1 MQISCK
7 REELLKGIQTV
18 QAVVGTKSTLP
29 VLANVLLE
37 AKGEKMDMTA
47 TDLEVGVRCSIK
59 VKVSE
64 PGAITLP
71 ARTLSEV
78 VRELPS

>member
-1 MQISCK
+1 MEIRCN

-18 QAVVGTKSTLP
+18 QSVVGTKSTLP

-37 AKGEKMDMTA
+37 AKGKKMDMTA
-47 TDLEVGVRCSIK
+47 TDLEVGVRCSIN
-59 VKVSE
+59 VEVSQ

-71 ARTLSEV
+71 AKTLSEV
-78 VRELPS
+78 VR